1 MKTKTYLSLSFM
13 MFLEFFI
20 WGVWFVAA
28 GNYLSTIGFEGE
40 EVGRAMS
47 TLAWGSIIA
56 AFFVSMIADK
66 YFAAQKLNG
75 VLHILAGIL
84 MYLVSRITDPQL
96 FFWVLLLYMICY
108 MPTIA
113 IATTIALRH
122 TPDAGKQFP
131 RIRVLGTIGWVVG
144 GILISA
150 LDLELGP
157 YPMVI
162 AAGASIMLGVYS
174 FFLPDTPPQKRE
186 AKVGFKEVIGWDA
199 LKLMKDRSFAI
210 LIIAT
215 LLISIPFAMYF
226 QYTNM
231 SMNEAGIDNVAG
243 LMSMGQMSEVIFMLL
258 IPLLFY
264 RLGIKRMLLMG
275 MFAWVV
281 RYTLFAFGNNAEL
294 VWFFYIGIILHGVC
308 YDFFY
313 VTAQIY
319 VDKKAPADL
328 RASLQG
334 LLTFITYGVGWLIGT
349 NLSGLELQRSQ
360 IMENGIVVGHDWQS
374 VMLVP
379 AAIALVIA
387 ILFIIFFKDEKEKI
401 KADIET
407 II

>member
-1 MKTKTYLSLSFM
+1 M

-20 WGVWFVAA
+20 WGVWFVGA
-28 GNYLSTIGFEGE
+28 GNYLSTLGFQGE
-40 EVGRAMS
+40 EIGRSMS

-56 AFFVSMIADK
+56 AFFVGLIADR

-75 VLHILAGIL
+75 VLHLIAGIL
-84 MYLVSRITDPQL
+84 MYIVSQITDPTL
-96 FFWVLLLYMICY
+96 LFWVLLLYMICY

-113 IATTIALRH
+113 LANTIALHH
-122 TPDAGKQFP
+122 TPNAGKQFP
-131 RIRVLGTIGWVVG
+131 RIRVFGTIGWVFG
-144 GILISA
+144 GILISL
-150 LDLELGP
+150 LDLEVGP
-157 YPMVI
+157 YPMI
-162 AAGASIMLGVYS
+162 MAAGASILLGIFS
-174 FFLPDTPPQKRE
+174 FSLPNTPPQK
-186 AKVGFKEVIGWDA
+186 KDSNIKFKDIIGLDA

-210 LIIAT
+210 LIVAT

-226 QYTNM
+226 QYINM
-231 SMNEAGIDNVAG
+231 SMNEAGIKNVTG
-243 LMSMGQMSEVIFMLL
+243 IMSMGQMSEVIFMLL
-258 IPLLFY
+258 MPLFFV

-275 MFAWVV
+275 MFAWVI
-281 RYTLFAFGNNAEL
+281 RYVLFAFGNDAEL
-294 VWFFYIGIILHGVC
+294 ISFFYIGIILHGVC

-319 VDKKAPADL
+319 VDKKAPLNL

-349 NLSGLELQRSQ
+349 NLSGWELQRSQ
-360 IMENGIVVGHDWQS
+360 ILENGQVVGHYWQS

-379 AAIALVIA
+379 AALALIIT

-401 KADIET
+401 EAKIET

>member
-1 MKTKTYLSLSFM
+1 M

-28 GNYLSTIGFEGE
+28 GNYLSSIGFQGE
-40 EVGRAMS
+40 EVGKAMS

-56 AFFVSMIADK
+56 AFFVSLIADK

-75 VLHILAGIL
+75 VLHILGGIL
-84 MYLVSRITDPQL
+84 MYIVSQITDPTL

-122 TPDAGKQFP
+122 TPNAGKQFP
-131 RIRVLGTIGWVVG
+131 RIRVLGTIGWIVG

-150 LDLELGP
+150 FDLEVGP
-157 YPMVI
+157 YPMI
-162 AAGASIMLGVYS
+162 MAAGASIILGIYS
-174 FFLPDTPPQKRE
+174 FFLPDTPPGKKD
-186 AKVGFKEVIGWDA
+186 AKVKFKDIIGLDA

-210 LIIAT
+210 LIVAT

-258 IPLLFY
+258 MPLLFV

-281 RYTLFAFGNNAEL
+281 RYVLFAFGNNAEL
-294 VWFFYIGIILHGVC
+294 ISFFYVGIILHGVC

-319 VDKKAPADL
+319 VDKKAPLDL

-334 LLTFITYGVGWLIGT
+334 MLTFITYGVGWLIGT
-349 NLSGLELQRSQ
+349 NLSGWELQRTQ
-360 IMENGIVVGHDWQS
+360 ILQDGIVVGHDWQS
-374 VMLVP
+374 TMLVP
-379 AAIALVIA
+379 AAIAFVIA
-387 ILFIIFFKDEKEKI
+387 VLFIIFFKDEKGKVE
-401 KADIET
+401 ADIET